1 MVKILR
7 IIMKITLTY
16 SSPRALNTVL
26 RLFFYSA
33 LVSLSACQTIG
44 ETPSP
49 VTDNQT
55 TVVNPEQQSAE
66 ILTSQGDYR
75 AAANQWLTLANKTPD
90 AQFEQR
96 DTYLLSAVSALLQLK
111 DTDQA
116 KQVLNSISQQTAPR
130 WQINSAQLQLLLNKP
145 VDTLN
150 ILFNLPTDTLDKRLL
165 KKSLRL
171 QANAYRRL
179 GNYFEAVQQ
188 RVTLDSLLDDAL
200 SQDNN
205 HTELWSDLNQLSIT
219 ALSSIHAVT
228 APGHYRD
235 WLELAILSKQAKRVG
250 GTVQLDAWQRK
261 HPLHPAVSRFL
272 ATLRNIEKST
282 TATPTQI
289 ALLLPLNGRISEP
302 ARAVRDGFLAAY
314 YRNSSNQTNTS
325 IRLYNADASNID
337 TVYQQAVSDGADFI
351 VGPLAK
357 DAVKQLSQRSDFS
370 VPTLMLNANDE
381 SMIRHSRLYQFA
393 LLPEDEARQVA
404 ERIWLEGHNKGII
417 IYPESNWGE
426 RVGKAF
432 QQHWLSLGGEL
443 VDIQAYSLTSR
454 DYAKPVREVLHIDD
468 SKKRFRKLKNIL
480 GGKLEFETRRR
491 QDIDFIFL
499 ASFPEQ
505 ARQIR
510 PQLKFYDASS
520 IPVYATS
527 HVYTGNINRQ
537 RDRDMNGIIFS
548 DMPWTI
554 DNKQTAIKN
563 DLAKLWPTRTEKL
576 ARFYAFGLDAYNVI
590 PNLQRLQQYPFE
602 RYNGV
607 TGSLR
612 LDENLRII
620 RQLSWAKFRAGKP
633 KLAPIVTETKDFQA
647 TIEKL

>member
-1 MVKILR
+1 VVKILR
-7 IIMKITLTY
+7 IIMKTTLTY

-44 ETPSP
+44 ETPTP

-55 TVVNPEQQSAE
+55 TVANPEQQSAE
-66 ILTSQGDYR
+66 ILASQGDYR

-96 DTYLLSAVSALLQLK
+96 DTYLLNAVSALLQLK
-111 DTDQA
+111 ESEQA
-116 KQVLNSISQQTAPR
+116 QQVLNSASQQTTPR

-150 ILFNLPTDTLDKRLL
+150 ILFNLPTDTLDKHLL

-179 GNYFEAVQQ
+179 GNYFEAAQQ

-200 SQDNN
+200 SQDSN
-205 HTELWSDLNQLSIT
+205 HAELWADLNQLSIS

-235 WLELAILSKQAKRVG
+235 WLELAILSKQAKKVG

-272 ATLRNIEKST
+272 ATLRNIENST

-289 ALLLPLNGRISEP
+289 ALLLPLNGRIAEP

-314 YRNSSNQTNTS
+314 YRNSSNQSNTS

-337 TVYQQAVSDGADFI
+337 TVYQQAVTDGADFI

-381 SMIRHSRLYQFA
+381 STIRHSRLYQFA

-404 ERIWLEGHNKGII
+404 ERVWLEGHNKGII

-426 RVGKAF
+426 RVSKAF

-443 VDIQAYSLTSR
+443 VDVQAYSLTSR
-454 DYAKPVREVLHIDD
+454 DYAKPVREVLNIDD
-468 SKKRFRKLKNIL
+468 SKKRFRKLRNIL

-554 DNKQTAIKN
+554 DNKQTTIKN

-602 RYNGV
+602 RYNV
-607 TGSLR
+607 
-612 LDENLRII
+612 IM
-620 RQLSWAKFRAGKP
+620 A
-633 KLAPIVTETKDFQA
+633 
-647 TIEKL
+647 